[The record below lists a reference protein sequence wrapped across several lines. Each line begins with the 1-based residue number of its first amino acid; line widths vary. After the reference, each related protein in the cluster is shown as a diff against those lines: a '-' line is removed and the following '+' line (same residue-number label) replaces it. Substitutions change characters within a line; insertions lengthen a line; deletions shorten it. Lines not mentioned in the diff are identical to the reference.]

1 MQCGG
6 GRVAIWLVAVGLFWV
21 FSPSPARSAPS
32 SCPEE
37 VIIGFTFATCEL
49 ADGDTVLR
57 VSATSA
63 FGGDLLVS
71 MDVGGTGELAS
82 QSFFLFDRDAEP
94 PPLDLVLESATF
106 DTATREIA
114 VAFTAGGGLS
124 FDVLFA
130 LSDLG
135 VESRVEETV
144 TVSSSLTETVATRLY
159 ITGDFDLSGTASNDH
174 ATAVGGH
181 TIRLTDPNTVTAG
194 TFEVTAGEPADA
206 FQVSECCL
214 EITDALISGTLIHL
228 ANTVAPGPADLE
240 GAFSWDKT
248 FAFDGD
254 SFQTTVRKTVPVLEA
269 GDADGDGIPDGED
282 NCPNV
287 PNPDQA
293 DQDQNGIGDACQCGD
308 VNGDGVTNV
317 TDALAI
323 ARGEVLSS
331 DPNFGKCDVNGDG
344 VCNVTDAL
352 AIARGEVSSAPG
364 SQLCPAYQGST
375 PD

>member
-1 MQCGG
+1 
-6 GRVAIWLVAVGLFWV
+6 LVAFCLCWV
-21 FSPSPARSAPS
+21 LSPSLARAAPA

-37 VIIGFTFATCEL
+37 VIIGLIFADCEL
-49 ADGDTVLR
+49 TDGDSVLS

-71 MDVGGTGELAS
+71 MDVGGANELAS
-82 QSFFLFDRDAEP
+82 QSFFLFDRDVEG
-94 PPLDLVLESATF
+94 PLDLVLESATF
-106 DTATREIA
+106 DPVTREIA
-114 VAFTAGGGLS
+114 VAFTAGVDLS
-124 FDVLFA
+124 FDVLFV
-130 LSDLG
+130 LEDSG
-135 VESRVEETV
+135 VESRIDETV
-144 TVSSSLTETVATRLY
+144 TISSNRTEAVAARLY
-159 ITGDFDLSGTASNDH
+159 ITADFDLGGTPADDE
-174 ATAVGGH
+174 ATVVGGH
-181 TIRLTDPNTVTAG
+181 TIRQTDPTTLG
-194 TFEVTAGEPADA
+194 TFEVRGGEASSA
-206 FQVSECCL
+206 YQVSECCTL
-214 EITDALISGTLIHL
+214 TDTLLSGTLVEL
-228 ANTVAPGPADLE
+228 SNRVARGPTDLE

-248 FAFDGD
+248 FAFNGD
-254 SFQTTVRKTVPVLEA
+254 SFQTIVRKTVPALEA
-269 GDADGDGIPDGED
+269 GDADGDGISDGED

-287 PNPDQA
+287 PNPGQA

-352 AIARGEVSSAPG
+352 AIARGEVSSSPE
-364 SQLCPAYQGST
+364 SQLCPSYLGST